1 MKLWAKI
8 TLSVI
13 ILLLLLGG
21 LIYWL
26 GVELGADISDERKQQ
41 LALSKQYEDGA
52 FVNHER
58 QAPYEFSW
66 DYLQEQFFGDQQRVP
81 DGVMPVVT
89 LDPALLQTAP
99 GPGLRATWLGHATVL
114 LELDGQRILTDPM
127 LSERASPFQF
137 IGPERFHPSPIVLK
151 DLAGIDAVV
160 ISHNHYDHLD
170 EATIRHL
177 APQGTDFYVPLGVGT
192 HLLDWDVPAAQI
204 HEMDWWDEETRG
216 NLSLVATPSR
226 HYSGRGLADYKGTL
240 WASWALIGPKHRV
253 FFSGDSGYGSLF
265 RDIGAGVGPFDL
277 TLIKIGSYGPGQ
289 SWLDIHM
296 SAEDAILSHRDLQGQ
311 RMLPIHWGTFNL
323 GIHAWDEPILRATA
337 AAKEKQVD
345 MITPKLG
352 ETVDINAPYS
362 NTPWW
367 QTVGPAKSTP

>member
-8 TLSVI
+8 TLSVV

-21 LIYWL
+21 FIYWL
-26 GVELGADISDERKQQ
+26 GVELGADISDEHRQQ

-52 FVNHER
+52 FVNPER

-66 DYLQEQFFGDQQRVP
+66 NYLQEQFFGKQQRVP
-81 DGVMPVVT
+81 GGEMPVVP
-89 LDPALLQTAP
+89 LDPALLKTAP
-99 GPGLRATWLGHATVL
+99 APGLRATWLGHATVL

-137 IGPERFHPSPIVLK
+137 IGPERFHPSPIALK

-289 SWLDIHM
+289 SWIDIHM
-296 SAEDAILSHRDLQGQ
+296 SAEDAILSHQDLQGQ

-323 GIHAWDEPILRATA
+323 GIHAWDEPIRRATA
-337 AAKEKQVD
+337 AAIEKQVE

-352 ETVDINAPYS
+352 ETVDINAPYT

-367 QTVGPAKSTP
+367 KTVGPAKSTP

>member
-1 MKLWAKI
+1 MKPWAKI

-13 ILLLLLGG
+13 ILLSLLGG
-21 LIYWL
+21 FIYWL
-26 GVELGADISDERKQQ
+26 GVELSADISDDRKQQ
-41 LALSKQYEDGA
+41 LALSAQYKDGG
-52 FVNHER
+52 FVNHDR

-66 DYLQEQFFGDQQRVP
+66 DYLQEQFFGEQQRVP
-81 DGVMPVVT
+81 DGVMPVVE
-89 LDPALLQTAP
+89 LDPASLTSAP
-99 GPGLRATWLGHATVL
+99 KPGLRATWLGHATVL

-127 LSERASPFQF
+127 LSKRASPFQF
-137 IGPERFHPSPIVLK
+137 VGPERFHPSPIALS
-151 DLAGIDAVV
+151 DLGGIDAVV

-177 APQGTDFYVPLGVGT
+177 AAQGTDFYVPLGVGA
-192 HLLDWDVPAAQI
+192 HLEDWDVAAAQI

-253 FFSGDSGYGSLF
+253 FFSGDSGYASLF

-289 SWLDIHM
+289 SWIDIHM
-296 SAEDAILSHRDLQGQ
+296 SAEDAILTHQDLQGN

-323 GIHAWDEPILRATA
+323 GIHAWDEPIRRATA
-337 AAKEKQVD
+337 AAAEKQIEL
-345 MITPKLG
+345 ITPKLG
-352 ETVDINAPYS
+352 ETVDM
-362 NTPWW
+362 NTPYTNVPWW
-367 QTVGPAKSTP
+367 EAVGPPKTTP